1 MEKTTKL
8 ARAVPPATALC
19 VLCAYAAVAND
30 SAVPIAGK
38 RNRKPGSGSISAEGK
53 RPGRQLPETVV
64 PNRAPS
70 NPRPAEQ
77 AAGYDERNRKPGSVF
92 EKKTAKRPTGAT
104 GSDIDAAKRPAT
116 GRIRGAPPDRTAS
129 KRPDLPV
136 RIVCRGEGAHAGFRK
151 RKLTYKT

>member
-53 RPGRQLPETVV
+53 QPGRQLPETVV
-64 PNRAPS
+64 PNR
-70 NPRPAEQ
+70 

-116 GRIRGAPPDRTAS
+116 GRIRGASPDRTAS

>member
-53 RPGRQLPETVV
+53 RPGRQLPETAV
-64 PNRAPS
+64 PN
-70 NPRPAEQ
+70 
-77 AAGYDERNRKPGSVF
+77 
-92 EKKTAKRPTGAT
+92 GAT

-116 GRIRGAPPDRTAS
+116 GRIRGASPDRTAS

>member
-70 NPRPAEQ
+70 NPRPA
-77 AAGYDERNRKPGSVF
+77 GYDERNRKPGSVF

-116 GRIRGAPPDRTAS
+116 GRIRGASPDRTAS

>member
-38 RNRKPGSGSISAEGK
+38 RNRKPGS
-53 RPGRQLPETVV
+53 
-64 PNRAPS
+64 
-70 NPRPAEQ
+70 
-77 AAGYDERNRKPGSVF
+77 VF

-116 GRIRGAPPDRTAS
+116 GRIRGASPDRTAS

>member
-70 NPRPAEQ
+70 NPRPAE
-77 AAGYDERNRKPGSVF
+77 YDERNRKPGSVF

-116 GRIRGAPPDRTAS
+116 GRIRGASPDRTAS

>member
-53 RPGRQLPETVV
+53 RPGLQLPETAV

-77 AAGYDERNRKPGSVF
+77 AAGYDERNRKSGSVF
-92 EKKTAKRPTGAT
+92 EKKTAKRPACAGS
-104 GSDIDAAKRPAT
+104 SDILP
-116 GRIRGAPPDRTAS
+116 RGGYKARRRTARRAS
-129 KRPDLPV
+129 GPIFRSGSPAWERERMPV
-136 RIVCRGEGAHAGFRK
+136 SENEN
-151 RKLTYKT
+151 

>member
-53 RPGRQLPETVV
+53 RPGRQLPETAV

-92 EKKTAKRPTGAT
+92 EKKTAKRPAT
-104 GSDIDAAKRPAT
+104 GQ
-116 GRIRGAPPDRTAS
+116 IRGASPDRTAS
-129 KRPDLPV
+129 RRPDLPV

>member
-53 RPGRQLPETVV
+53 RPGRQLPETAV

-70 NPRPAEQ
+70 NPRPAQ

-116 GRIRGAPPDRTAS
+116 GRIRGASPDRTAS
-129 KRPDLPV
+129 RRPDLPV
-136 RIVCRGEGAHAGFRK
+136 RIVCRGEGSHAGFRK

>member
-38 RNRKPGSGSISAEGK
+38 RNRKPGSGSISAE
-53 RPGRQLPETVV
+53 TAV

-104 GSDIDAAKRPAT
+104 GSDIDVAKRPAT
-116 GRIRGAPPDRTAS
+116 GRIRGASPDRTAS
-129 KRPDLPV
+129 RRPDLPV

>member
-38 RNRKPGSGSISAEGK
+38 RNRKPGLRQHK
-53 RPGRQLPETVV
+53 RRREATRRQLPETVV

-116 GRIRGAPPDRTAS
+116 GRIRGASPDRTAS

>member
-1 MEKTTKL
+1 MGKTTKL

-19 VLCAYAAVAND
+19 VLYAAVAND

-53 RPGRQLPETVV
+53 RPGRQLPETAV

-116 GRIRGAPPDRTAS
+116 GRIRGASPDRTAS

>member
-53 RPGRQLPETVV
+53 RPGRQLPETAV

-92 EKKTAKRPTGAT
+92 EKKTAKRP
-104 GSDIDAAKRPAT
+104 AT
-116 GRIRGAPPDRTAS
+116 GRIRGASPDRTAS

>member
-19 VLCAYAAVAND
+19 VLCAYAAVATD
-30 SAVPIAGK
+30 SAVPIPGN
-38 RNRKPGSGSISAEGK
+38 RNPTPGPGRISADGK
-53 RPGRQLPETVV
+53 RPGRQLPETAV

-116 GRIRGAPPDRTAS
+116 GRIRGASPDRTAS

>member
-53 RPGRQLPETVV
+53 RPGRQLPETAV

-92 EKKTAKRPTGAT
+92 GKKN
-104 GSDIDAAKRPAT
+104 
-116 GRIRGAPPDRTAS
+116 RI
-129 KRPDLPV
+129 K
-136 RIVCRGEGAHAGFRK
+136 
-151 RKLTYKT
+151 

>member
-53 RPGRQLPETVV
+53 RPGRQLPETAG

-70 NPRPAEQ
+70 AEQ

-116 GRIRGAPPDRTAS
+116 GRIRGASPDRTAS

>member
-8 ARAVPPATALC
+8 ARAVPPATVLC

-38 RNRKPGSGSISAEGK
+38 RNRKPGLRQHK
-53 RPGRQLPETVV
+53 RRREATRRQLPETVV

-70 NPRPAEQ
+70 NLRPAEQ

-92 EKKTAKRPTGAT
+92 EKKTAN
-104 GSDIDAAKRPAT
+104 
-116 GRIRGAPPDRTAS
+116 GR
-129 KRPDLPV
+129 PV
-136 RIVCRGEGAHAGFRK
+136 RQVPTSTRQNGRPRVGYEARRRTVRRVNGPISRSGSFVAEKERMPVSENEN
-151 RKLTYKT
+151 

>member
-19 VLCAYAAVAND
+19 VLCAYAAVA
-30 SAVPIAGK
+30 
-38 RNRKPGSGSISAEGK
+38 NRKPGSGSISAEGK

-116 GRIRGAPPDRTAS
+116 GRIRANGPISRSGSFVAEKERM
-129 KRPDLPV
+129 PV
-136 RIVCRGEGAHAGFRK
+136 SENEN
-151 RKLTYKT
+151 

>member
-8 ARAVPPATALC
+8 ARAVPPATVLC

-70 NPRPAEQ
+70 NLRPAEQ

-92 EKKTAKRPTGAT
+92 EKKTAKRP
-104 GSDIDAAKRPAT
+104 AT
-116 GRIRGAPPDRTAS
+116 GRIRGASPDRTAS
-129 KRPDLPV
+129 GRPDLPV

>member
-53 RPGRQLPETVV
+53 RPGRQLPETAV

-104 GSDIDAAKRPAT
+104 VPTSTRQNGRPRVGYEARRRTVRRANGPISRSGSFVAEKERM
-116 GRIRGAPPDRTAS
+116 
-129 KRPDLPV
+129 PV
-136 RIVCRGEGAHAGFRK
+136 SENEN
-151 RKLTYKT
+151 

>member
-53 RPGRQLPETVV
+53 RPGLQLPETAV

-77 AAGYDERNRKPGSVF
+77 AAGYDERNRKSGSVF
-92 EKKTAKRPTGAT
+92 EKKTAKRPACAGS
-104 GSDIDAAKRPAT
+104 SDIGAESRLAAW
-116 GRIRGAPPDRTAS
+116 RIQGASPDRAAS
-129 KRPDLPV
+129 ERPDLPV
-136 RIVCRGEGAHAGFRK
+136 RIACMGEGAHAGFRK
-151 RKLTYKT
+151 RKQTYKT

>member
-92 EKKTAKRPTGAT
+92 EKKN
-104 GSDIDAAKRPAT
+104 
-116 GRIRGAPPDRTAS
+116 RI
-129 KRPDLPV
+129 K
-136 RIVCRGEGAHAGFRK
+136 
-151 RKLTYKT
+151 